1 MKIKVTKNP
10 KAKAESKTQ
19 PNLVTKVSTKNE
31 DTKVST
37 KSVDMKTIK
46 ENPENYMQVN
56 IIKKNKMIETFYK
69 YINKKTFTY
78 WSKDYDIDSKG
89 IILLPRKGYF
99 IPAIFF
105 REGHKNPVIFDNKNK
120 GIPSRAMTLLYDL
133 RLYRA
138 LIKLEEKNINIILII
153 LNIVTLILLSV
164 VIYCM
169 YQIETYGFIAF

>member
-1 MKIKVTKNP
+1 MKKIGINKNP
-10 KAKAESKTQ
+10 NKTKEAKPETKTQ
-19 PNLVTKVSTKNE
+19 PENVG
-31 DTKVST
+31 
-37 KSVDMKTIK
+37 MKTIK

-56 IIKKNKMIETFYK
+56 IIKKNDMIETFYK
-69 YINKKTFTY
+69 YLEKKTFTY
-78 WSKDYDIDSKG
+78 WGKEYQLESEG

-105 REGHKNPVIFDNKNK
+105 REGHKNPIIFVNKNK